1 MDKHWAMHVR
11 LGHIGINDEY
21 VPKQAKP
28 LPFTSGLSL
37 FSLII
42 ESNGL
47 EISNK
52 ESLVARPDDNGDSD
66 VEDADIDNA
75 NFEHAS
81 NATECDDEEQD
92 EWTPE
97 FQEELELGSSGTKAF
112 SKERRLQI
120 LKQNAVKWSI
130 SHLVLFF
137 SYPMAND

>member
-1 MDKHWAMHVR
+1 MLISKS
-11 LGHIGINDEY
+11 G
-21 VPKQAKP
+21 
-28 LPFTSGLSL
+28 SGLSL

-66 VEDADIDNA
+66 VEDADFDDADPDDA

-81 NATECDDEEQD
+81 NANKRDEEEQD
-92 EWTPE
+92 EGTPE

-120 LKQNAVKWSI
+120 LKQNTAKWSI

>member
-1 MDKHWAMHVR
+1 MHVR

-21 VPKQAKP
+21 VPKQEKL
-28 LPFTSGLSL
+28 LPFSSGLSL

-42 ESNGL
+42 DL

-66 VEDADIDNA
+66 VEDADFDDA

-81 NATECDDEEQD
+81 NANECDDEEQD

-112 SKERRLQI
+112 FQKKVASR
-120 LKQNAVKWSI
+120 S
-130 SHLVLFF
+130 
-137 SYPMAND
+137 